1 MRKHIISLFCLLIP
15 IFGFSQQSGKKI
27 VGHEELVSWNKIR
40 NTGIS
45 ENGKWVH
52 YRLVADEGDPT
63 LVVVNTDT
71 KAEKRFP
78 RVKKAGMSFDG
89 ETLIFLTTPYQD
101 SVKNLKRKKTKK
113 EDLPKDTLY
122 IHNLAAGTS
131 ITIANV
137 SSFEVPEKWN
147 GALLYQPD
155 WELPKKDSTSKTKL
169 PKEND
174 DNGKRMVIHDLES
187 GKEDTLWYVTDHAIA
202 KSAAQVA
209 FATSGKGE
217 KLAKGVYTYDVK
229 AMTAEPV
236 FRHPGDQKQL
246 SIHEAGEKVAFL
258 ADLDTTKGHSP
269 SWDLMLVSGREG
281 DSARSALSDM
291 AFAPDGWVVNEHEKP
306 EFSEEGDKLFFGTS
320 PKPMEEDTTLLPEEI
335 PGVEVW
341 HYQDPLLYT
350 QQKVRAKDEKKRSYL
365 ALYDLTSGAA
375 HQLGTASMPEV
386 RLSKDKDA
394 EVSAGYSPLPYLQ
407 EISWSANRRNDVFAV
422 SLADGSSK
430 QVATAV
436 NGRPSLSPAAK
447 YMYWYNRDDSAW
459 YAYSFLSARLN
470 KLSDPGTIA
479 AYDEQND
486 RPMIAGS
493 YGYAGW
499 TEDDE
504 AFLIYD
510 RYDIWK
516 LDPDGNSEAVNL
528 TKGRTNKLTYRVIDL
543 DTEEEAIPAKGK
555 LLLHRKDH
563 HDMAEAYVNMDWKSG
578 RLSTLIE
585 GDEAFSSRVYKAQDS
600 DELLYTRQSFRKFP
614 NLLLS
619 DVSFSS
625 TSQISD
631 ANPQQSEYAWGDIK
645 LYDWTSLDGIP
656 LRGLL
661 VTPEGF
667 DPTKKY
673 PMIVNFY
680 EKSSTGIH
688 RHRAPEAGRSTIS
701 YAFYASKGYVIFNPD
716 VPYRDGYPGESAYNA
731 VIPGVSALIN
741 EGFIDKD
748 RIGVQGHSWGGYQI
762 AYLVTKTDMFACA
775 EAGAPVVNMISA
787 YGGIRWQTGLSRMFQ
802 YEETQSR
809 IGGTIWEYPIR
820 YLENSPIFFLDKINT
835 PVLIMHNDADGHVPW
850 YQGIEFF
857 VSMRRLGK
865 PAWMLNY
872 NDEPHWPLK
881 LRNRKD
887 FNIRM
892 QQYFD
897 YYLMGAPKPS
907 WMERGVPAVEKGI
920 SNGYEYS
927 SESK

>member
-1 MRKHIISLFCLLIP
+1 
-15 IFGFSQQSGKKI
+15 
-27 VGHEELVSWNKIR
+27 
-40 NTGIS
+40 
-45 ENGKWVH
+45 
-52 YRLVADEGDPT
+52 
-63 LVVVNTDT
+63 
-71 KAEKRFP
+71 
-78 RVKKAGMSFDG
+78 
-89 ETLIFLTTPYQD
+89 
-101 SVKNLKRKKTKK
+101 
-113 EDLPKDTLY
+113 
-122 IHNLAAGTS
+122 
-131 ITIANV
+131 
-137 SSFEVPEKWN
+137 
-147 GALLYQPD
+147 
-155 WELPKKDSTSKTKL
+155 
-169 PKEND
+169 
-174 DNGKRMVIHDLES
+174 
-187 GKEDTLWYVTDHAIA
+187 
-202 KSAAQVA
+202 
-209 FATSGKGE
+209 
-217 KLAKGVYTYDVK
+217 
-229 AMTAEPV
+229 
-236 FRHPGDQKQL
+236 
-246 SIHEAGEKVAFL
+246 
-258 ADLDTTKGHSP
+258 KGHIP
-269 SWDLMLVSGREG
+269 AWELMLVSGREG
-281 DSARSALSDM
+281 DSARSALTDM
-291 AFAPDGWVVNEHEKP
+291 AFAPENWVVNEHTQP
-306 EFSEEGDKLFFGTS
+306 QFSEDGDKLFFGTY
-320 PKPMEEDTTLLPEEI
+320 PKPMEEDTTILPEEKA
-335 PGVEVW
+335 GVEVW

-365 ALYDLTSGAA
+365 ALYDLTSGSAR
-375 HQLGTASMPEV
+375 QIGSETMPEV
-386 RLSKDKDA
+386 ELSEEKDA
-394 EVSAGYSPLPYLQ
+394 EVGAGYSPLPYLQ

-422 SLADGSSK
+422 SLGDGSNK
-430 QVATAV
+430 QVATGV
-436 NGRPSLSPAAK
+436 NGRPRLSPAAK
-447 YMYWYNRDDSAW
+447 YMYWYNRDDSSW
-459 YAYSFLSARLN
+459 YAYSFLNDKVN
-470 KLSDPGTIA
+470 KLSDPQTIA
-479 AYDEQND
+479 AYDELND

-493 YGYAGW
+493 YGDAGW

-516 LDPDGNSEAVNL
+516 LDPEGTTDPVNL
-528 TKGRTNKLTYRVIDL
+528 TKGRSNKLAYRVVDL
-543 DTEEEAIPAKGK
+543 DTEEEALPAKGK

-585 GDEAFSSRVYKAQDS
+585 GDEAFSSRVYKAKDS
-600 DELLYTRQSFRKFP
+600 DELVYTRQSFRKFP

-619 DVSFSS
+619 DDSFSN

-631 ANPQQSEYAWGDIK
+631 ANPQQSEYAWGDNK
-645 LYDWTSLDGIP
+645 LYEWTSLDGIP

-667 DPTKKY
+667 DPEKKY

-680 EKSSTGIH
+680 EKSSTGLH

-731 VIPGVSALIN
+731 VIPGVSALVN

-897 YYLMGAPKPS
+897 HYLMDAPKPS
-907 WMERGVPAVEKGI
+907 WMEKGVPAVEKGI
-920 SNGYEYS
+920 STGYEYS
-927 SESK
+927 SENK